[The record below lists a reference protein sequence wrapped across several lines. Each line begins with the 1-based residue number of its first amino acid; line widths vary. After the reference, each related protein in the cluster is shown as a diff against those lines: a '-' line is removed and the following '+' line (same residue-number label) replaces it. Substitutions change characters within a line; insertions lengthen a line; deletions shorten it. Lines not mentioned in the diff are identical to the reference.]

1 MQEERGCYR
10 LLVACKSTLFSASTY
25 IKATW
30 YSWWRSQLRQASM
43 LSEHIYPSLWWWPP
57 LPAPESVGRVMQ
69 GDCQHIAQYWEPRL
83 SVSWSIRGW
92 PWSLWRSG
100 FVSSGSKYRQPS
112 FPTCPPIL
120 KYYLRAELS
129 KSKEDEHWPVP
140 CIHLDLKIKLPR
152 VKLEPLQRGY
162 FQNKS
167 REQRGSLSFLCHEK
181 NYLLVQQ
188 LGIIFPWIF
197 EIQNFKKTV

>member
-30 YSWWRSQLRQASM
+30 YSWWRSQLRQTSM

-57 LPAPESVGRVMQ
+57 LPASESVGRVMQ

-83 SVSWSIRGW
+83 SVSWSIRGR

-100 FVSSGSKYRQPS
+100 FVSSGSKYRQS
-112 FPTCPPIL
+112 FPSCPPIL
-120 KYYLRAELS
+120 KYYLRVKLS

-140 CIHLDLKIKLPR
+140 CIHLDLKIKLPKSQVR
-152 VKLEPLQRGY
+152 ATAKRLLPEQKLRAAGVSVIFMSWEKL
-162 FQNKS
+162 S
-167 REQRGSLSFLCHEK
+167 AGSAARYHFSL
-181 NYLLVQQ
+181 
-188 LGIIFPWIF
+188 
-197 EIQNFKKTV
+197 NFWDSKL